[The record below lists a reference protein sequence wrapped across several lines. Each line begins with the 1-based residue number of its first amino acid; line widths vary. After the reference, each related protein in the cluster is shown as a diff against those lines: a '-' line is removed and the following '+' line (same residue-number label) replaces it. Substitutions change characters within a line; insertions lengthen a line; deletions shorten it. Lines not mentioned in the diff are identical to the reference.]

1 VLPEY
6 ANWADDRV
14 YVRTPSGEVL
24 RLPLSWTSLAPADPF
39 VIVAAGRAHF
49 RVEDLRGLVVI
60 VEALRPQAA
69 RRRKTKVSE
78 GRV

>member
-1 VLPEY
+1 
-6 ANWADDRV
+6 
-14 YVRTPSGEVL
+14 
-24 RLPLSWTSLAPADPF
+24 